1 MASNKHNPINL
12 KTSMDLSNWVV
23 NPNTGRL
30 IKIGS
35 RQYYALVKD
44 NILKMDGGSRK
55 KNIIYKGPNL
65 DDVKKCMPKRNDD
78 ITIVKRDGKL
88 IETRRK
94 INRNE
99 IFSELC
105 IKASDMIKHNMDE
118 LDGLEGEDLDKKV
131 KQLINQRMVGEIQMK
146 KPLYQLAESE
156 NESAVSS
163 EDDNE

>member
-1 MASNKHNPINL
+1 
-12 KTSMDLSNWVV
+12 
-23 NPNTGRL
+23 
-30 IKIGS
+30 
-35 RQYYALVKD
+35 
-44 NILKMDGGSRK
+44 
-55 KNIIYKGPNL
+55 
-65 DDVKKCMPKRNDD
+65 MPKRNED
-78 ITIVKRDGKL
+78 ITIVKRNDKL

-146 KPLYQLAESE
+146 KPLYQLAESD